1 MILVDSNIWIYH
13 LDAAT
18 KEHAEVRKRLPPLLN
33 EGLLMPTVVQMEVI
47 HYLVRRLGPEAQPD
61 VETFLSQE
69 CEIEPLSSRTTLEA
83 SRLLIQHAHAGIGGR
98 DAVLLATAQRRD
110 AGLATH
116 DTALADV
123 AGRLDIKTS
132 DPATSRRP

>member
-18 KEHAEVRKRLPPLLN
+18 KEHATVRQRLPPLLD
-33 EGLLMPTVVQMEVI
+33 EGLLVPTVVQMEVI
-47 HYLVRRLGPEAQPD
+47 HYLVRRLGPEAQGD

-69 CEIEPLSSRTTLEA
+69 CEIAPLSSRITLEA
-83 SRLLIQHAHAGIGGR
+83 SRLLIQHAKAGIGGR
-98 DAVLLATAQRRD
+98 DSVLLATAQRRD
-110 AGLATH
+110 AALATH
-116 DTALADV
+116 DRVLADV

-132 DPATSRRP
+132 DPAT